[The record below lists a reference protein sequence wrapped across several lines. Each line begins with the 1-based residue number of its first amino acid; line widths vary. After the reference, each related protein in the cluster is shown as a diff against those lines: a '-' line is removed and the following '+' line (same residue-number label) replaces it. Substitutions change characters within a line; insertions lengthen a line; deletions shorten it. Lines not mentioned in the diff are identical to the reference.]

1 MAGGKETPR
10 QKMIGMMYLV
20 LTALLA
26 LNVSTTIIDK
36 FLFIN
41 ESLVQANEGTK
52 NRNIQTIKSIQNK
65 ASDTRDSTDL
75 AILDLANQLRAKS
88 SEVNTYL
95 SNLKQTFIEETGG
108 YPEGEE
114 GNLAKMKGKTDI
126 DKVGHYMFP
135 VEEGGEGNGAEL
147 EETLDSYVDF
157 VKNTIR
163 KVGADQ
169 DQLAFY
175 KTLTEDAEES
185 DIYSHDPNQE
195 GKKFVQLAFESS
207 PTPAALA
214 TISEFQSKVLQ
225 YETAALDYLR
235 GRVGAGEVEV
245 SEIVPMVLPVSQY
258 VASGAKYEA
267 EMFIAAST
275 SSAVEPVMTLDG
287 KDLEVSGGRGK
298 VSFTASA
305 PNSAYDKNGIAQKS
319 FKASITVKSKG
330 GEDKK
335 FEQDITYYVVKP
347 VIQIQSDA
355 VQALYLNC
363 GNDLDVQ
370 VPALGNAY
378 NPSFSASGGSAIKGT
393 KIGKVKLVPKT
404 VKPFTLSVSNG
415 GNLVGKRTFQVR
427 RIPAPSIEAYQGN
440 RPVNLKT
447 GIAAKTPR
455 LDMKAIPDESF
466 QKFLPKDAN
475 FQVQEGTVYLVRA
488 GNGIKTVP
496 FKGPRLNLS
505 SIAPVARK
513 GDNLVIEIKKVV
525 RANYKNE
532 IENFNNIPASSRT
545 ISIPLR

>member
-41 ESLVQANEGTK
+41 ESLVQANKGSEG
-52 NRNIQTIKSIQNK
+52 RNIQTIGSIQTK
-65 ASDTRDSTDL
+65 ANDTKDEKDL
-75 AILDLANQLRAKS
+75 RILGLANQLRAKAKD
-88 SEVNTYL
+88 VNGYL
-95 SNLKQTFIEETGG
+95 DNLKTTFIEETGG
-108 YPEGEE
+108 FPEGEE
-114 GNLAKMKGKTDI
+114 GNLAKMKGKTELE
-126 DKVGHYMFP
+126 KVYHFMQP
-135 VEEGGEGNGAEL
+135 EAEGGQGKGAEL
-147 EETLDSYVDF
+147 EQSLDEYVEF
-157 VKNTIR
+157 VKNIV
-163 KVGADQ
+163 KQADG
-169 DQLAFY
+169 DAEQLAFY
-175 KTLTEDAEES
+175 KDLTEDAEDS
-185 DIYSHDPNQE
+185 DIYSHDPNQD

-235 GRVGAGEVEV
+235 SRVGAGEVEV
-245 SEIVPMVLPVSQY
+245 KTIVPMVLPVSQY

-275 SSAVEPVMTLDG
+275 SSAVEPVMTKDG
-287 KDLEVSGGRGK
+287 VPLEVSGGRGK
-298 VSFTASA
+298 VSFTATA
-305 PNSAYDKNGIAQKS
+305 NKFDKNGVAQKS

-330 GEDKK
+330 GEDKV
-335 FEQDITYYVVKP
+335 FNQDINYYVVKP

-378 NPSFSASGGSAIKGT
+378 NPSFSASGGNAIKGS

-404 VKPFTLSVSNG
+404 IKDFTLSVKNG
-415 GNLVGKRTFQVR
+415 GNLVGTRTFKVR
-427 RIPAPSIEAYQGN
+427 RIPAPSIEAYIGN

-447 GIAAKTPR
+447 GMPSKTSR
-455 LDMKAIPDESF
+455 LDIKAIADESF

-475 FQVQEGTVYLVRA
+475 FRVQQGTVYLVRS
-488 GNGIKTVP
+488 GNSIKTIP
-496 FKGPRLNLS
+496 LNGPNINLS
-505 SIAPVARK
+505 SIAPLARS
-513 GDNLVIEIKKVV
+513 GDLLVIEIKKVI

-532 IENFNNIPASSRT
+532 FEDFNNIPATSRN

>member
-41 ESLVQANEGTK
+41 ESLIQANEGTK
-52 NRNIQTIKSIQNK
+52 KRNVQTIESIQSK
-65 ASDTRDSTDL
+65 ANDTKDSTDL
-75 AILDLANQLRAKS
+75 QILSLANQLRAKS

-95 SNLKQTFIEETGG
+95 ANLKESFIEETGG
-108 YPEGEE
+108 YLDGEK
-114 GNLAKMKGKTDI
+114 GNLAKMKGKTDV

-135 VEEGGEGNGAEL
+135 EEEGGKGNGVEL
-147 EETLDSYVDF
+147 EETLDDYVVY
-157 VKNTIR
+157 VKDLLQR
-163 KVGADQ
+163 VGADQ
-169 DQLAFY
+169 EQLSFFRE
-175 KTLTEDAEES
+175 LTEDAE
-185 DIYSHDPNQE
+185 DNKIYSQDENQK
-195 GKKFVQLAFESS
+195 GKKFIQLAFESS

-214 TISEFQSKVLQ
+214 TVSEFQSKVLQ
-225 YETAALDYLR
+225 YEAAALDYLR

-245 SEIVPMVLPVSQY
+245 KTIVPMVLPVSQY
-258 VASGAKYEA
+258 VAAGAKYEA

-275 SSAVEPVMTLDG
+275 SSAIEPVMTMNGNELA
-287 KDLEVSGGRGK
+287 VAGGRGK
-298 VSFTASA
+298 VSFTATA
-305 PNSAYDKNGIAQKS
+305 PDGSYDKNGVAKKS

-330 GEDKK
+330 GEDKV
-335 FEQDITYYVVKP
+335 FTDEIDYYVVKP

-378 NPSFSASGGSAIKGT
+378 NPSFSASGGSAIKGS

-447 GIAAKTPR
+447 GIPAKTSR
-455 LDMKAIPDESF
+455 LDMKAVPDESF

-475 FQVQEGTVYLVRA
+475 FRVQQGTVYLVRA
-488 GNGIKTVP
+488 GNSMKTVP
-496 FKGPRLNLS
+496 FTGPRLNLA
-505 SIAPVARK
+505 SIAAVARK